1 MLPPPPFG
9 SLLPSALG
17 WALSAS
23 VPPKPGSPGGRK
35 MAGRGC
41 KGRREGGGRD
51 LAPWCPGPLAAGR
64 GWRKAALNGVS
75 VETGKAN
82 TSAGA
87 VWPAGGGGGGSR
99 MGQGPE
105 LHPPPPALSRFP
117 RACGFLDPWP
127 TVSRKGVGL
136 GTGDKSVGD
145 LFTLRVFPCPT
156 AQPPTSALPAWQMPG
171 KSVPRKGGLAP
182 EGLTDQ
188 P

>member
-41 KGRREGGGRD
+41 KGRREGGGHD

-87 VWPAGGGGGGSR
+87 VWPAGGEGGEAGWGRGLSCNPPTSPLPVPEGLWLPGPLAHSVQKGSGFR
-99 MGQGPE
+99 DWGQVHRRP
-105 LHPPPPALSRFP
+105 LHPPSLPLPH
-117 RACGFLDPWP
+117 
-127 TVSRKGVGL
+127 
-136 GTGDKSVGD
+136 
-145 LFTLRVFPCPT
+145 CPT
-156 AQPPTSALPAWQMPG
+156 PNQCPSCLADARKVCAQ
-171 KSVPRKGGLAP
+171 
-182 EGLTDQ
+182 EGRAGT
-188 P
+188 